1 MDRAVRERYDGLC
14 SGGPPELPLPRVGHE
29 HPQRGPLLL
38 GFREK
43 EGDTAMMITKE
54 EMDTR
59 YAHCIRN
66 LWHSEHDKAEIW
78 RNFSEEL
85 GPYDWT
91 EQDICE

>member
-1 MDRAVRERYDGLC
+1 
-14 SGGPPELPLPRVGHE
+14 
-29 HPQRGPLLL
+29 
-38 GFREK
+38 
-43 EGDTAMMITKE
+43 MMITKE